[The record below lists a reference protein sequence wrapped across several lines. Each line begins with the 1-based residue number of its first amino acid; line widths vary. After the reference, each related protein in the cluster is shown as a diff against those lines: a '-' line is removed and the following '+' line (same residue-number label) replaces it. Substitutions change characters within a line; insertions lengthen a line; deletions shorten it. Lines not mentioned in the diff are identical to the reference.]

1 MQLLNSITNAAPL
14 LSDVFKNDLKDAL
27 TETHFNLD
35 GTWEKPKL
43 ILKGEKTL
51 FDKPMDILNN

>member
-1 MQLLNSITNAAPL
+1 L
-14 LSDVFKNDLKDAL
+14 LSDIFKNGLKDAL

-43 ILKGEKTL
+43 ILKEEKTL
-51 FDKPMDILNN
+51 FGKPMDILNN

>member
-35 GTWEKPKL
+35 GTWKKPKL
-43 ILKGEKTL
+43 TPKEEKTL
-51 FDKPMDILNN
+51 FGKPMDVLNN